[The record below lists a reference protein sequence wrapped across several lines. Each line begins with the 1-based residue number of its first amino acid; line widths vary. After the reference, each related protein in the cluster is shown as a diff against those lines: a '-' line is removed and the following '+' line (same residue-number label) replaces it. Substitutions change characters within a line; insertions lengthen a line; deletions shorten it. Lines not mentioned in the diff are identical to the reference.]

1 MPKWRE
7 REREREKT
15 FILALPETNAGE
27 GCPVVGGRPP
37 RGTGTTGGERAGERL
52 REGGGFNGG
61 ELR

>member
-27 GCPVVGGRPP
+27 VP
-37 RGTGTTGGERAGERL
+37 
-52 REGGGFNGG
+52 GGGWPTAERDGDD
-61 ELR
+61 RR